1 MRVCGE
7 CGGGADAGHPQR
19 CSGLNNYATARSI
32 LAALDSSTIARL
44 QQTWVGLPAKH
55 HATLECLRKLADH
68 SRNYHEYRTRLRNAV
83 PPAVPFLGACAVRA
97 GGWGVAR

>member
-83 PPAVPFLGACAVRA
+83 PPAVPFLGAWAVHA
-97 GGWGVAR
+97 WVAR